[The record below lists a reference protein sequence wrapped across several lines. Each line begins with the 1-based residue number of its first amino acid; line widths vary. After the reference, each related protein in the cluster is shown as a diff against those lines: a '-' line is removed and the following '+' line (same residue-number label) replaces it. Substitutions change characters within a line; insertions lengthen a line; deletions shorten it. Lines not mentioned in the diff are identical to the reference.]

1 MFLNRCPNRTAVFY
15 LHNGAH
21 MNFEVSFCAGFD
33 QIVVFLHIINREN
46 ITLETLEQIIKEV
59 SGLLWGWPLILL
71 LVGTHIYLTYILH
84 IPQRHIVK
92 AIKLTF
98 SKEKG
103 TTGDVSAFSALAT
116 ALAATIGTGNLVGVG
131 TAIALGGP
139 GAVFW
144 CWITGVLGMAT
155 KYSEG
160 LLAVR
165 FRVKTS
171 NGEMLGGPMY
181 ALERGLGMKWLAV
194 LFCVF
199 TALASFGIGNM
210 VQANAVADVMN
221 TELGIGSSTT
231 GAVIALMVGAV
242 MLGGVKSLSQV
253 CGFLVPFM
261 AIFYILGCLY
271 ILCCNHAHIFPALN
285 MILSSAFHPE
295 SVGGGAVGGALLIT
309 IRYGV
314 ARGLFS
320 NESGMGSAPI
330 VAAAAKS
337 KNPVRQALV
346 SMTGTFWDTVVICAI
361 TGIVLVSCMHAN
373 PDMVCQEGPGMMRAA
388 FETIPLVGPLV
399 LVVGLATFAF
409 STILG
414 WSYYGEKAV
423 EYLGGKKA
431 CIYYRIVFV
440 VMVYFGSVFSL
451 SAVWNFADIMNGLM
465 AIPNLI
471 SLLFLS
477 KLLVK
482 ETDYYLWQLNLDKE
496 YNSEI
501 DLSQLERERQL
512 RTRTRKNEEKNRA
525 YAQNYSKG
533 KQRGWN
539 SRFTR
544 NNIGPRRR

>member
-1 MFLNRCPNRTAVFY
+1 M
-15 LHNGAH
+15 
-21 MNFEVSFCAGFD
+21 
-33 QIVVFLHIINREN
+33 
-46 ITLETLEQIIKEV
+46 ETLEQVIREV

-71 LVGTHIYLTYILH
+71 LVGTHVYLTYILKF
-84 IPQRHIVK
+84 PQRHIVK

-98 SKEKG
+98 SNEKG
-103 TTGDVSAFSALAT
+103 MSGDVSAFSALAT

-160 LLAVR
+160 LLAVK

-194 LFCVF
+194 LFCIF

-210 VQANAVADVMN
+210 VQANAVAEVLN
-221 TELGIGSSTT
+221 TELGVGNSTT
-231 GAVIALMVGAV
+231 GLLIALMVGSV
-242 MLGGVKSLSQV
+242 MLGGVKSLSKV

-261 AIFYILGCLY
+261 ALFYILGCFY
-271 ILCCNHAHIFPALN
+271 ILCCNYNHIFPALN
-285 MILSSAFHPE
+285 MILSSAFHPHA
-295 SVGGGAVGGALLIT
+295 VGGGAVGGALLIT

-361 TGIVLVSCMHAN
+361 TGLVLVSCLHAN
-373 PDMVCQEGPGMMRAA
+373 PDMVCEEGPGMMRAA
-388 FETIPLVGPLV
+388 FGTIPFVGPLV
-399 LVVGLATFAF
+399 LVVGLATFSF

-431 CIYYRIVFV
+431 TIYYRIIFV

-451 SAVWNFADIMNGLM
+451 SVVWNFADIMNGLM

-471 SLLFLS
+471 SLLLLS
-477 KLLVK
+477 RLLVK
-482 ETDYYLWQLNLDKE
+482 ETNYYLWQLNLDEE
-496 YNSEI
+496 YTPDDEFWNNQEE
-501 DLSQLERERQL
+501 ERRNANI
-512 RTRTRKNEEKNRA
+512 RKKTEKNSLRA
-525 YAQNYSKG
+525 QEYTKSKW
-533 KQRGWN
+533 RSWN
-539 SRFTR
+539 SRFIR
-544 NNIGPRRR
+544 NNRGPKRR